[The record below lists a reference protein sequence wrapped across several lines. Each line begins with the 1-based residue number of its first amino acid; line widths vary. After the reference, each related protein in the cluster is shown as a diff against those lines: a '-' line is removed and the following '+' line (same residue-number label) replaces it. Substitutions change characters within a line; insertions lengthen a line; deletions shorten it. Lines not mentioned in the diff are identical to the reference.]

1 MLYAIHKLYPDDFQ
15 FRSNYLD
22 KLFGDSYLT
31 KMIKNN
37 NSPTQIF
44 KKWESELIKFKEVR
58 NKYLFY

>member
-1 MLYAIHKLYPDDFQ
+1 MVFLLYPDDFQ
-15 FRSNYLD
+15 FRRNYLD

-31 KMIKNN
+31 EMIKNN

-44 KKWESELIKFKEVR
+44 EKWESELIKFKEVR